1 MIARGEPSLFLTAVS
16 SEVIGAAIEVH
27 RCLGPGLLES
37 AYLGCLAAELESRR
51 VPFLRD
57 VPLPVHYKGQRLDC
71 GYRIDMIVR
80 GVVLIELKAISGLLP
95 IHRAQVLTYLRLR
108 NLPVGLLINFNVP
121 MLASGIKRILNSANA
136 PAPFAS
142 LR

>member
-1 MIARGEPSLFLTAVS
+1 MVARGEPSRFLTAVS

-37 AYLGCLAAELESRR
+37 AYLGCLAAELASRR

-57 VPLPVHYKGQRLDC
+57 VPLPVHYKGQRMDC

-80 GVVLIELKAISGLLP
+80 GILLVELKAIAGLLP

-108 NLPVGLLINFNVP
+108 NLPIGLLMNFNVP
-121 MLASGIKRILNSANA
+121 ILTSGIKRVLHSANA
-136 PAPFAS
+136 PAPSAS